1 MKLVFLVLML
11 LLAVIGGHVLSQ
23 HCPRI
28 PQPFFLMGLG
38 LVFAFFPLYQ
48 GFQFSPDV
56 FTFAIIAPLMYNE
69 SENVSRYWVG
79 RGIVNIFSL
88 AIVLVILTVLLVGV
102 GVHGLFPIFPLSLAF
117 ALCAVVTP
125 TDASAVSAITPAS
138 EEYRV
143 PQTILRNESL
153 FNDASGIVAFDL
165 ALATYISG
173 KFAVST
179 ALLAFGK
186 EFLGG
191 LLLGAI
197 LGLGIAW
204 VRQQL
209 IHWGDNSPMVLVTIE
224 LVTPFIL
231 YYLADELG
239 LSGILAVVAAGL
251 IQGAEREH
259 LRLTSSRMQLVSANV
274 WEMINGILSSLVFV
288 LLGISLPRVLQ
299 ALRQANPNLWWR
311 LTLAGA
317 FIYGAKFFI
326 RLIWSRYFVWMH
338 KPSRH
343 RWMDSWLMALSG
355 ANGTITLA
363 LAFSLPLMIKGQ
375 PFALRSAL
383 IFTATVVILLS
394 LLTPTLVLPRLL
406 KTGPTAA
413 ESTLDWNRRLKLA
426 AMSALTKRQDHPSET
441 QIVLDALRQQFQGEQ
456 VPHRRQQRALFRQA
470 DAAERQAVTG
480 LREQGSVTEVGYT
493 YYLRFLRYSRFT
505 VDQRWWKNLIL
516 RIWFSIHMGRRYRD
530 IQKAQDTFMTSP
542 LVMEQLYWQQQ
553 FEQRGEAIQPVEE
566 VGYQAALTAL
576 QRLKTIENRTAV
588 DVIERYYHE
597 RHRRLSCPSVDPN
610 VVYQLFLAAFHT
622 EYECIQETLA
632 AGEITAA
639 VAEDLQQQIVFDEMS
654 YLQNRSAFLV

>member
-1 MKLVFLVLML
+1 
-11 LLAVIGGHVLSQ
+11 
-23 HCPRI
+23 
-28 PQPFFLMGLG
+28 
-38 LVFAFFPLYQ
+38 
-48 GFQFSPDV
+48 
-56 FTFAIIAPLMYNE
+56 
-69 SENVSRYWVG
+69 
-79 RGIVNIFSL
+79 
-88 AIVLVILTVLLVGV
+88 
-102 GVHGLFPIFPLSLAF
+102 
-117 ALCAVVTP
+117 
-125 TDASAVSAITPAS
+125 
-138 EEYRV
+138 
-143 PQTILRNESL
+143 
-153 FNDASGIVAFDL
+153 
-165 ALATYISG
+165 
-173 KFAVST
+173 
-179 ALLAFGK
+179 
-186 EFLGG
+186 
-191 LLLGAI
+191 
-197 LGLGIAW
+197 
-204 VRQQL
+204 
-209 IHWGDNSPMVLVTIE
+209 
-224 LVTPFIL
+224 
-231 YYLADELG
+231 
-239 LSGILAVVAAGL
+239 
-251 IQGAEREH
+251 
-259 LRLTSSRMQLVSANV
+259 
-274 WEMINGILSSLVFV
+274 
-288 LLGISLPRVLQ
+288 
-299 ALRQANPNLWWR
+299 
-311 LTLAGA
+311 
-317 FIYGAKFFI
+317 
-326 RLIWSRYFVWMH
+326 
-338 KPSRH
+338 
-343 RWMDSWLMALSG
+343 MALSG